1 MSNLAYLGLAVVLS
15 TIGGLV
21 VWYRNRRPTSF
32 MSGIEQFQR
41 EREALAPERRRTRED
56 GRTG

>member
-15 TIGGLV
+15 TIGALV
-21 VWYRNRRPTSF
+21 IWLRNRRPTSL

-41 EREALAPERRRTRED
+41 ERDALARERLRTRED
-56 GRTG
+56 GRAG